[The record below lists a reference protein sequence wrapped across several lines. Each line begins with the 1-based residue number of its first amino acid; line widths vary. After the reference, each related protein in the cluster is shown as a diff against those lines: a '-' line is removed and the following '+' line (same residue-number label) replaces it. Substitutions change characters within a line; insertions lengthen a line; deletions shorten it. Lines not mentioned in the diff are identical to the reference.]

1 MIFAV
6 FRPSCLALR
15 PAEDMAPRHQPMIA
29 GGKRDLVTVLRDA
42 NASRGDH
49 LAIAGFGVAIAAI
62 AFILEPLVGFM
73 GKRRGGERQQQ
84 KKDRQN
90 KAHRHGLR

>member
-1 MIFAV
+1 
-6 FRPSCLALR
+6 
-15 PAEDMAPRHQPMIA
+15 MAPRHQPMIA
-29 GGKRDLVTVLRDA
+29 GGKRDLVTIRRDA

-49 LAIAGFGVAIAAI
+49 LAIARFGVAIAAI

-73 GKRRGGERQQQ
+73 GKRRGGERQKQEE
-84 KKDRQN
+84 DRQN